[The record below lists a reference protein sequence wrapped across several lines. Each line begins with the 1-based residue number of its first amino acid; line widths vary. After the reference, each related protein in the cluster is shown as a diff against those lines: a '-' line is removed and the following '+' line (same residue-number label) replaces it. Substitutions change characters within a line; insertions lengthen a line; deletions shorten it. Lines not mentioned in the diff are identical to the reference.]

1 MSVGGGF
8 GLRFEKSSGAVLWL
22 PDGAAR
28 ADARNRAM
36 LCQYAARNAKSWYE
50 FTNGPLGRMVSEQGS
65 LYLVTGHD
73 KTCCWEAAV
82 FSGKARTVSIQF
94 TATAS
99 LLGGGKIGMTQAS
112 RTQGGVPN
120 RRSRPLNTDNNQ
132 TVFIRGFKISL
143 RNRSS
148 TLLYRSAIKVADI
161 SGRPSKHTRDQEDKS
176 RSSQNNAAT
185 RAEGSDQKYGAGSGG
200 GGGNADDQLSFS
212 NASLG
217 SSSGYGSELRFGGDA
232 GSSVLESQSLS
243 STASASSSI
252 SSVCSSGIE
261 NQLVRAC
268 EHSQ

>member
-28 ADARNRAM
+28 ADTRNRAM
-36 LCQYAARNAKSWYE
+36 LYQYAARNAKSWYE
-50 FTNGPLGRMVSEQGS
+50 FMNGPLGRMASEQGS
-65 LYLVTGHD
+65 LYLITGHD
-73 KTCCWEAAV
+73 KTFCWEAAV

-94 TATAS
+94 NATAS
-99 LLGGGKIGMTQAS
+99 LLGGGKIGMTEAS

-120 RRSRPLNTDNNQ
+120 RRSRPLNTDKNQ
-132 TVFIRGFKISL
+132 TIFIRGFKISL
-143 RNRSS
+143 RNRPS

-185 RAEGSDQKYGAGSGG
+185 RAEGSDQRYGAGSGG
-200 GGGNADDQLSFS
+200 GGGNADQLSFS
-212 NASLG
+212 NASLE
-217 SSSGYGSELRFGGDA
+217 SSSGSSSELRFGGDA

-243 STASASSSI
+243 STASANSSI